1 MRSLPYVLGMFAL
14 FTPAILTA
22 QSSYVPQRVYDT
34 DDKRFVD
41 FDAMLVELAKADVVF
56 VGEQHDD
63 PNTHRLELAIL
74 EGLGRRRGGVIV
86 SLEMFERDTQE
97 PLEHFLMDHLS
108 EEDFL
113 KVARPWPR
121 YATDYKPLVEYAI
134 SRDWPVLAANVPRPI
149 ASEVSK
155 SGFGVLDGKSDV
167 EKKWFAQERECSTS
181 DDYYKRFAVAMNQH
195 PGAPGSPA
203 EAAAAKREMT
213 ERYYFAQ
220 CLKDETMA
228 ESIARAHASG
238 AAGGRRSL
246 VVHFNGSFH
255 SDYGLGT
262 AERARRRM
270 PGRRIVVLSLLP
282 VKDLDALSP
291 SGDDRK
297 RAAYLIY
304 TLGRGTEGT

>member
-1 MRSLPYVLGMFAL
+1 MRSLPCVLGMFAL

-41 FDAMLVELAKADVVF
+41 FEAMLVELAKADVVF

-97 PLEHFLMDHLS
+97 PLEHFLMDHVS

-121 YATDYKPLVEYAI
+121 YATDYKPLVEYRHVEGLAGAGGQRPQADCVRGVEVRVRRARRQERCRKEMVRAGARVFNQRRLLQAVRGRDERA
-134 SRDWPVLAANVPRPI
+134 SRPAGI
-149 ASEVSK
+149 AS
-155 SGFGVLDGKSDV
+155 
-167 EKKWFAQERECSTS
+167 AQA
-181 DDYYKRFAVAMNQH
+181 D
-195 PGAPGSPA
+195 
-203 EAAAAKREMT
+203 AAKREMT
-213 ERYYFAQ
+213 ERFYFAQ

-228 ESIARAHASG
+228 ESIARAHAG
-238 AAGGRRSL
+238 GVAGGRRPL

-262 AERARRRM
+262 AERAKRRM
-270 PGRRIVVLSLLP
+270 PGKRIVVLSLLP
-282 VKDLDALSP
+282 VKDLDGLSP

-304 TLGRGTEGT
+304 TIGRP